1 MTEKNLTCIVCPL
14 GCSIKVTLDGEK
26 IVNVEGNSCPRGKE
40 YAVSECTNPV
50 RTLTTTIK
58 CDNGRVLP
66 VKTKKPVPK
75 DKLKEYMEFV
85 NNLVIHLDD

>member
-40 YAVSECTNPV
+40 YAVSECTNPM

-66 VKTKKPVPK
+66 VKTKKPIPK
-75 DKLKEYMEFV
+75 GKLKEYMDFV
-85 NNLVIHLDD
+85 NNLLVHLDE

>member
-85 NNLVIHLDD
+85 NNLVIHLDE